1 MSVLYTCE
9 ICGKECEGHFNSRY
23 CPECRG
29 EVIRSTHKES
39 LAKRLAKRRAKRQ
52 AKASE
57 GTKPMT
63 LGQIAAKARSLHMSY
78 GQYVAKYGL

>member
-39 LAKRLAKRRAKRQ
+39 LAKRRAKRKAEAAEA
-52 AKASE
+52 AK
-57 GTKPMT
+57 PT
-63 LGQIAAKARSLHMSY
+63 LGQIAARARNLHMSY
-78 GQYVAKYGL
+78 GEFVAKYGI